1 MEQLL
6 PYVETVGSMLVT
18 LQGNYSKNKLLFGFY
33 SWLVVPPTYLGR
45 SKGLGSQGSLV
56 VNMVRWFVSQQVP
69 SARPLGLGSK
79 LYPSNMQRMLNKDL
93 AWFMQSLFHVL
104 QNRVS
109 KRKALL
115 AGCTSCCSKFLIFS
129 KIFREVLK
137 LLRPSYIFHAL
148 LFLRR

>member
-18 LQGNYSKNKLLFGFY
+18 LQGNYSGKSKLLFGFY

-56 VNMVRWFVSQQVP
+56 VNMARWFVSQQVP
-69 SARPLGLGSK
+69 SARALGLGSN
-79 LYPSNMQRMLNKDL
+79 LYPSNMQRMLKKDL
-93 AWFMQSLFHVL
+93 AWFMQSLWCT

-129 KIFREVLK
+129 KIFIVVLK
-137 LLRPSYIFHAL
+137 LLRPSFVFHAL

>member
-18 LQGNYSKNKLLFGFY
+18 LQGNYSKSKLLFGFY

-45 SKGLGSQGSLV
+45 SKGLSSQGSLV
-56 VNMVRWFVSQQVP
+56 VNMTRWFVSQQVP
-69 SARPLGLGSK
+69 SARPLGLGSN
-79 LYPSNMQRMLNKDL
+79 LYPSNMQRMLKKDL
-93 AWFMQSLFHVL
+93 AWFMQSLSCTPC
-104 QNRVS
+104 NRVS

-115 AGCTSCCSKFLIFS
+115 AGCTLCCSKFLIFS
-129 KIFREVLK
+129 KIFIVVLK
-137 LLRPSYIFHAL
+137 LLRPSYVFHAL

>member
-1 MEQLL
+1 MEQRL

-18 LQGNYSKNKLLFGFY
+18 LQGNYSKNKLLFDGFY

-56 VNMVRWFVSQQVP
+56 VNMARWFVSQQVP
-69 SARPLGLGSK
+69 SARPLGLCSK

-93 AWFMQSLFHVL
+93 AWFMQSLWCTPKS
-104 QNRVS
+104 S
-109 KRKALL
+109 KQKKGS
-115 AGCTSCCSKFLIFS
+115 AGRCISCCSKFLIFS
-129 KIFREVLK
+129 KIFRVVLK